1 MFTKLRFIDTEKEV
15 KDERSKKN
23 EITYFMTMLFI
34 YISTDR
40 FCLFFVFFCNDLSLF
55 NLTNWKKIQ
64 ILFLLVIT

>member
-23 EITYFMTMLFI
+23 EITYFITMLFI

-40 FCLFFVFFCNDLSLF
+40 FCLFFVFFL
-55 NLTNWKKIQ
+55 Q
-64 ILFLLVIT
+64 